1 MKVVDGYFR
10 FEVSTDWIT
19 RNRCNYFVY
28 CIDRPCHA
36 PFAGYIHAA
45 RLPVQFHAS
54 LSLRLLLDQRDSLRS
69 RCCSNNHGHAGQI
82 TLFPHPP
89 GREAS
94 HWHVDL
100 GPHVSGWYYFSGRCR
115 SPLPASSGTRGLSRI
130 RRRIR
135 NLPSISPPFFHS
147 ITREQEES
155 QVREGVSVHLIFL
168 VSVRVLFLRVCVLS
182 RSGCVSKARSVCVWN
197 LLRPDRGSLF
207 KQFWVPIPDLSWL
220 CPSIDSFFSF
230 LCSFRV

>member
-69 RCCSNNHGHAGQI
+69 RCCSNDHGHAGQI

-115 SPLPASSGTRGLSRI
+115 SPLPASSGTRGLYKQHGAESE
-130 RRRIR
+130 
-135 NLPSISPPFFHS
+135 ISPPFLLPFS
-147 ITREQEES
+147 TVSQES
-155 QVREGVSVHLIFL
+155 KRSLRFVRAFL
-168 VSVRVLFLRVCVLS
+168 F
-182 RSGCVSKARSVCVWN
+182 
-197 LLRPDRGSLF
+197 
-207 KQFWVPIPDLSWL
+207 I
-220 CPSIDSFFSF
+220 
-230 LCSFRV
+230 

>member
-1 MKVVDGYFR
+1 MGISALKFQLTGLRETAVTISFTALIVL
-10 FEVSTDWIT
+10 VT
-19 RNRCNYFVY
+19 
-28 CIDRPCHA
+28 PL
-36 PFAGYIHAA
+36 
-45 RLPVQFHAS
+45 LPVTSTPQDCPCNS
-54 LSLRLLLDQRDSLRS
+54 TLLYPSRLLLDQRDSLRS

>member
-100 GPHVSGWYYFSGRCR
+100 GPHVSGWYYFSVRCR
-115 SPLPASSGTRGLSRI
+115 SPLPASSGTRGLYKQHRGEAGSGAE
-130 RRRIR
+130 
-135 NLPSISPPFFHS
+135 SEISPPFLFPFS
-147 ITREQEES
+147 TVSRES
-155 QVREGVSVHLIFL
+155 KRSLRFVRAFL
-168 VSVRVLFLRVCVLS
+168 F
-182 RSGCVSKARSVCVWN
+182 
-197 LLRPDRGSLF
+197 
-207 KQFWVPIPDLSWL
+207 I
-220 CPSIDSFFSF
+220 
-230 LCSFRV
+230 